1 MPGGCEEWMN
11 TKEEPQMIETMEQST
26 ETVLGYKISGDVTK
40 ADYQTLVPAV
50 QAAVDAHG
58 SISLL
63 FDLTGFH
70 WEKVSAWG
78 ADLGFGKKFH
88 DSVEK
93 MAIVGD
99 KKWERHLAKLAQP
112 YYAKQAQFFETDD
125 DAWTWLTS

>member
-1 MPGGCEEWMN
+1 
-11 TKEEPQMIETMEQST
+11 MISTMDRSSGS
-26 ETVLGYKISGDVTK
+26 VLGFTISGNVTK
-40 ADYQTLVPAV
+40 ADYQTLDPAV
-50 QAAVDAHG
+50 EAAIAKHG
-58 SISLL
+58 SVSLL